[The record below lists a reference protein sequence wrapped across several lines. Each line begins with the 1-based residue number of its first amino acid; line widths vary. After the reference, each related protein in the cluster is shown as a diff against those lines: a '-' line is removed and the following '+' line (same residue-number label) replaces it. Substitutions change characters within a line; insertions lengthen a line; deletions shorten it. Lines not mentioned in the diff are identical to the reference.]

1 MIRLEEDVDYIINEI
16 QQVEDVKR
24 LLIAIAGAPGSGKST
39 LAAALVDKINNCK
52 IGKAVLVP
60 MDGFHLDNEELI
72 EKGLIKR
79 KGAPETFDVKGLLKL
94 TRSIRNSTDMIRY
107 PLFDRAKD
115 RSLPDAGVL
124 DPDTQYVVIEG
135 NYLLLDQP
143 VWREV
148 KKNFDLTIFLSTPIQ
163 ELDRRLLNR
172 WTRLGFSQEQATLKV
187 NSNDLVNAKF
197 VLSNSLKANLVI
209 Q

>member
-72 EKGLIKR
+72 EKGLIKK
-79 KGAPETFDVKGLLKL
+79 KGAPETFDVKGLLPAL
-94 TRSIRNSTDMIRY
+94 
-107 PLFDRAKD
+107 
-115 RSLPDAGVL
+115 
-124 DPDTQYVVIEG
+124 
-135 NYLLLDQP
+135 YLGA
-143 VWREV
+143 
-148 KKNFDLTIFLSTPIQ
+148 
-163 ELDRRLLNR
+163 ELHSMQN
-172 WTRLGFSQEQATLKV
+172 T
-187 NSNDLVNAKF
+187 
-197 VLSNSLKANLVI
+197 
-209 Q
+209 